1 MTDERDAPL
10 WETLGLLFKAHPWH
24 GVPIGPDAP
33 AVVTAHIEIVP
44 TDTVKYEVDKR
55 TGYLKV
61 DRPQQFSNVAPTL
74 YGMVPRTYCGDR
86 VAALCERATGRDGIV
101 GDGDPLDICVLT
113 EKAIG
118 HGDILVRAIP
128 IGGLRMIDAG
138 EADDKIIA
146 VMQGDLVYGRWRDIA
161 DCPASVIDR
170 LRHYFL
176 TYKESPDSGGRP
188 VEIAEV
194 YGREAAHAVIAAS
207 QADYAGIFP
216 GLVSMTS
223 ERLET

>member
-1 MTDERDAPL
+1 MTDGRDAPL

-61 DRPQQFSNVAPTL
+61 DRPQQFSNVAPT
-74 YGMVPRTYCGDR
+74 
-86 VAALCERATGRDGIV
+86 
-101 GDGDPLDICVLT
+101 
-113 EKAIG
+113 
-118 HGDILVRAIP
+118 
-128 IGGLRMIDAG
+128 
-138 EADDKIIA
+138 
-146 VMQGDLVYGRWRDIA
+146 VYGRWRDIA

-216 GLVSMTS
+216 GLV
-223 ERLET
+223 